1 MLVRL
6 GKFALALVALFALI
20 QFVPYG
26 RSHSNPTVVSEPAW
40 DIQTTRDLASAAC
53 FDCHSNETTWRW
65 YTNIAPVSWL
75 TQHDV
80 DEGRATLNFSDWSAS
95 SGRGARDAAEAVRGG
110 EMPPSYY
117 VMMHPNASL
126 TAAEK
131 EALARGL
138 EATLNARAL
147 SGSD

>member
-6 GKFALALVALFALI
+6 GKIAFALLALFALI
-20 QFVPYG
+20 QFIPYG
-26 RSHSNPTVVSEPAW
+26 RSHSNPAVVAEPAW
-40 DIQTTRDLASAAC
+40 DSQTTRDLASAAC
-53 FDCHSNETTWRW
+53 FDCHSNETNWPW
-65 YTNIAPVSWL
+65 YTNVAPVSWL

-95 SGRGARDAAEAVRGG
+95 SRHGERDAAEAVREG

-138 EATLNARAL
+138 EATLNANAN
-147 SGSD
+147 SGD